1 MYILDM
7 DRHDNDDKNPWQP
20 LSLATGRLL
29 VKLNKQT
36 DEESGEDRKTSDGD
50 KDKSSNRLE
59 YIERRTRD
67 IAAFERL
74 FSENGLRRKRG
85 K

>member
-1 MYILDM
+1 MVGM
-7 DRHDNDDKNPWQP
+7 KNACNDNTDTWQP

-29 VKLNKQT
+29 VNLNKQT
-36 DEESGEDRKTSDGD
+36 EEESGEDRKTSDGD
-50 KDKSSNRLE
+50 KDKSANRLE
-59 YIERRTRD
+59 YIERRMRD

>member
-1 MYILDM
+1 MEGT
-7 DRHDNDDKNPWQP
+7 HDKDEDTWQP

-29 VKLNKQT
+29 VNLNEKT
-36 DEESGEDRKTSDGD
+36 EEESDEDRKTSDGEN
-50 KDKSSNRLE
+50 DKSANRLE